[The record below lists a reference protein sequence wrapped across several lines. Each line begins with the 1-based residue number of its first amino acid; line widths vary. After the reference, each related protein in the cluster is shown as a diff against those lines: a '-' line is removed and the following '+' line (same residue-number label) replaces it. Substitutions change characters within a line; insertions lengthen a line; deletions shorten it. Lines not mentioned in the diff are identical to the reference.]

1 MCILASTSR
10 EEVFQTICSLAMFFE
25 RQMVMELF
33 SKSRHCNY
41 WASHSGLLLDGSM
54 WFHVQRWSKLSQTY
68 SVTNTQFSQPMSGIV
83 KDFSCSSW
91 SWWWKGQPS
100 HCQLLQ
106 PPLGGGVATFIVF
119 SQRRLFVQGIIRF
132 FSSNPRRLR
141 QSAALR
147 RASITGVLLLLL
159 QKLKT
164 FLLKCWSL
172 VQMQRHLTRDGCSIS
187 WIGVTDGVT
196 VHLMERPNSSEPF
209 NVSNCPREK
218 HKCYSNPPG

>member
-10 EEVFQTICSLAMFFE
+10 EEVFQTICSLVMFFE

-106 PPLGGGVATFIVF
+106 PPQGGGGVATFIVF

-132 FSSNPRRLR
+132 FSWNPRRLR
-141 QSAALR
+141 QSAEPLNR
-147 RASITGVLLLLL
+147 RTLAAKAQNFSLKMLISCSNAAASDKRWLLYQLDRSNW
-159 QKLKT
+159 
-164 FLLKCWSL
+164 WSDSAS
-172 VQMQRHLTRDGCSIS
+172 DG
-187 WIGVTDGVT
+187 TAQ
-196 VHLMERPNSSEPF
+196 
-209 NVSNCPREK
+209 
-218 HKCYSNPPG
+218 